1 MSLGHAVLCTCYQ
14 WETQVSCQ
22 AHLPESRHREPSQHE
37 AEAPPPPDHPQMIRV
52 REWFQLQ
59 IVRGRYN
66 GQLVANFDQIWS
78 LCYSPSKQTLVQKPK
93 ASDDLAR
100 KISLRRVRHCI
111 ERVLGKE
118 YTENMDDSTV
128 AVPEGN
134 TAKIQGGVASYSP
147 VDGYR
152 IPRTLTSLSWA
163 DGTLGRGYVCCR
175 SDCITEQQR
184 AEANK
189 DYIL

>member
-1 MSLGHAVLCTCYQ
+1 MPSFVPAINGKLRFHAKRICRKAGIVN
-14 WETQVSCQ
+14 Q
-22 AHLPESRHREPSQHE
+22 ANTKPGRHL
-37 AEAPPPPDHPQMIRV
+37 PPDHPQMIRV

-66 GQLVANFDQIWS
+66 GQLVANFDQVWS